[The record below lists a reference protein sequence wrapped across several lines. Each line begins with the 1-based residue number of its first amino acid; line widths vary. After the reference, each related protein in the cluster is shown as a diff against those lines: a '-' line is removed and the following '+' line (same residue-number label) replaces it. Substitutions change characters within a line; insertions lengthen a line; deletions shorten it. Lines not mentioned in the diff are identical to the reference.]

1 MFKLGDSFVAAVLEG
16 GVAAKGNARRRIIF
30 VKVLKIVDV
39 GEHGFG
45 VFGGETR
52 NARKIADVR
61 IIGRMS
67 SLIGFFVGSDRVL
80 GGGRGVAGVESTN
93 IFE

>member
-61 IIGRMS
+61 IVGRVS
-67 SLIGFFVGSDRVL
+67 RLIGFFIGSDGVL
-80 GGGRGVAGVESTN
+80 GRGGSIAGVESTN
-93 IFE
+93 VLE